1 MQVMS
6 ISLSFLKISG
16 GCLANPGDDLG
27 IYKRYLRNILK
38 IYGGHLGRYWEY
50 LKEIGGISTR
60 GYLRYLGDIW
70 GDILGIY

>member
-38 IYGGHLGRYWEY
+38 IYGGHLGE
-50 LKEIGGISTR
+50 
-60 GYLRYLGDIW
+60 
-70 GDILGIY
+70 ILGVSEINRRDIY